1 MTTSNANWWQILIHL
16 YICIYCFFSENSYM
30 LVTLTHEDLYL
41 FPERCWQAPK
51 LAYIVLLVWFHCWA
65 YDTKSPFSFSFQ
77 PASPVCLFAT
87 NIGGVPFCSYSHRAN
102 VYVYYIKVHLFFSQL
117 SPPPPF
123 LACCCHELESQRRQ
137 GGAFNTVAMSGPQ
150 LTNVYRKCFLSNFLS
165 CPVNFGGKAGYRRS
179 VELAI

>member
-1 MTTSNANWWQILIHL
+1 
-16 YICIYCFFSENSYM
+16 M

-137 GGAFNTVAMSGPQ
+137 GGSLQHCRHVRPTV
-150 LTNVYRKCFLSNFLS
+150 NKCVPKMFFVKLSVLS
-165 CPVNFGGKAGYRRS
+165 CEFWGEGGLPALRRTRHLIKTS
-179 VELAI
+179 WDSPHVDKTKHIWQQ